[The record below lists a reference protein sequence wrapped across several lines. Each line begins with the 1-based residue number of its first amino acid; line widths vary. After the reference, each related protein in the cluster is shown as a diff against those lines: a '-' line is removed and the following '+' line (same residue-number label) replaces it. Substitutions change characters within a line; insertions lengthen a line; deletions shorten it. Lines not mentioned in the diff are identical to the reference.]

1 MKLKVLVCAYSCLLE
16 SGVRFVGGEAV
27 LGWNIV
33 QQLGRFHQIWVL
45 THLQN
50 RQGIERTYQWI
61 EKELKK

>member
-1 MKLKVLVCAYSCLLE
+1 
-16 SGVRFVGGEAV
+16 VRFVGGEAV